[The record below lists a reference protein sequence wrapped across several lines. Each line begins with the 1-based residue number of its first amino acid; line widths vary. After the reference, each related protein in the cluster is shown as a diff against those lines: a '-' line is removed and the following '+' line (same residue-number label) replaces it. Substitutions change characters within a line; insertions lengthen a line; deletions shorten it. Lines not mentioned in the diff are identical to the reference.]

1 MKRPFF
7 LALIIITLI
16 TQHVCAQKIIFKD
29 QNLKSALLDK
39 GYDFNK
45 DGEIEISEI
54 DTVTKLDISKRE
66 IKSLDDL
73 SYFKSL
79 KSINANTNQVENLDV
94 FFDNNTIEQIYIG
107 KNLLGSK
114 LTLKNMKRLTGLYA
128 AKNNLETI
136 NLPGTDSIKLLYLQN
151 NLFEKIEFKNLPS
164 LTSLELSG
172 NKKLNLVDISFNQAL
187 DWLNLLDAA
196 LSKLDITNNKLLKIL
211 YVEKNVK
218 LIKNGTQSN
227 FEPAPIIKA
236 FD

>member
-7 LALIIITLI
+7 FVLVVITLI
-16 TQHVCAQKIIFKD
+16 AQHACAQKIVFKD

-66 IKSLDDL
+66 IKSLNDL

-79 KSINANTNQVENLDV
+79 ISINANTNQIKDLDV

-107 KNLLGSK
+107 KNLLSGK
-114 LTLKNMKRLTGLYA
+114 LILKNMKSLTGLYA
-128 AKNNLETI
+128 FKNNLTEI
-136 NLPGTDSIKLLYLQN
+136 DLSGTDSIKLLYLQD
-151 NLFEKIEFKNLPS
+151 NLFEKIGFKNLPN

-172 NKKLNLVDISFNQAL
+172 NKKLKLVDISFNRAL
-187 DWLNLLDAA
+187 EYLYLLDVA
-196 LSKLDITNNKLLKIL
+196 LSKLDITNNTLLNTL
-211 YVEKNVK
+211 YVEKSVK
-218 LIKNGTQSN
+218 LIKNDTQSN
-227 FEPAPIIKA
+227 FKPAPIIRTIN
-236 FD
+236 